1 MTETERHRQNLS
13 KLGQD
18 HMSDTKDQQPKSA
31 IERAIERL
39 AEAPRPAQ
47 AAKPAAASAPSPIAP
62 VRESPP
68 VVDLPSADA
77 AQVLP
82 RVVRKIDIDLGKLES
97 QGIFSPGRAPNRT
110 TEEFRLIKRVALLNI
125 QAAKVA
131 GSKNTNLIMV
141 TSSRQKEGKSF
152 VSLNLALSLAVE
164 TDTTVLLIDA
174 DPSRASVLGR
184 LEVKADRGFLDLLRD
199 PDLDYSD
206 VVMRT
211 NLDRLA
217 ILPSGN
223 PDPLST
229 ELLAGSAAANLLE
242 EVSQRYPD
250 RIVILD
256 ASPALATSE
265 PSALSL
271 HVGQIVFVVDAG
283 STSKSAIKESL
294 NLIGACPN
302 IGFVLNRAEP
312 QFGSAHFGSY
322 YGYYKKSYKKYYK
335 SFRK

>member
-1 MTETERHRQNLS
+1 
-13 KLGQD
+13 
-18 HMSDTKDQQPKSA
+18 MSDTKDLQPESA

-47 AAKPAAASAPSPIAP
+47 AAKSASASAPLPIKQERDSPLA
-62 VRESPP
+62 
-68 VVDLPSADA
+68 VDLPSADSA
-77 AQVLP
+77 PGLP
-82 RVVRKIDIDLGKLES
+82 RVVRQIDIDLGKLES

-110 TEEFRLIKRVALLNI
+110 TEEFRLIKRVTLLNV
-125 QAAKVA
+125 QAARVA
-131 GSKNTNLIMV
+131 GSKNPNLIMV

-152 VSLNLALSLAVE
+152 VSFNLALSLAAE
-164 TDTTVLLIDA
+164 TDTTVLFIDA

-184 LEVKADRGFLDLLRD
+184 LGVKADRGFLDLLRD

-206 VVMRT
+206 VVLRT
-211 NLDRLA
+211 NLDRLS
-217 ILPSGN
+217 IMPSGD

-229 ELLAGSAAANLLE
+229 ELLAGSAAANLLK
-242 EVSQRYPD
+242 EVSHRYPD

-256 ASPALATSE
+256 APPALATSE

-271 HVGQIVFVVDAG
+271 HVGQIVFVVDAR
-283 STSKSAIKESL
+283 STSKNAIKESL
-294 NLIGACPN
+294 NLISACPN

-312 QFGSAHFGSY
+312 QFGSAQFGSY

-335 SFRK
+335 SLRK